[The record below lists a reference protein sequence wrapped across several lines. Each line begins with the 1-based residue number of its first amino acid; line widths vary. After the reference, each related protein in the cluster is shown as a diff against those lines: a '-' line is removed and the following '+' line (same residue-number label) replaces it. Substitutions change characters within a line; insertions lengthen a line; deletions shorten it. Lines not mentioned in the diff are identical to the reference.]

1 MEQAINIPIRSPI
14 INVFVGYS
22 RNRLKIGRNYQSF
35 MFFGEI
41 VFFGEKREMDL
52 LSEREGTIPLRQ
64 V

>member
-1 MEQAINIPIRSPI
+1 
-14 INVFVGYS
+14 
-22 RNRLKIGRNYQSF
+22 